1 MTSSSALPDKIG
13 RFQIEY
19 VLGEGAQ
26 GLVFKAYDPDFDCH
40 VAIKGIN
47 ATRFLNNTKLA
58 QETRERILR
67 EARAARKVQSENVAA
82 IHEILN
88 MDGDIYLV
96 MEFVE
101 GDTLRELL
109 DADRK
114 SVAEGGA
121 RFSLER
127 KLESIIQV
135 CNGLARAHSVGVI
148 HRDIKPENIRLTKAG
163 IAKILDFGLA
173 RLGDSSLTMNRAM
186 GTPAY
191 MAPEQWGIGGAPNHQ
206 SDIWSCGV
214 ILYEMLAGRRPFEG
228 EPGLSGWERAM
239 SIMQQAVNEM
249 PPPLEQFSR
258 RVPDELKLIVER
270 TLQKSAKARYGSME
284 ELIRDLN
291 EAVRRIQDQKVL
303 LEGELRKEA
312 ADLRLA
318 VNEKRGVV
326 TEALAKELLD
336 LSHPVDQ
343 KLWGMFTGDDVG
355 DGTVS
360 IAPRS
365 YSGLVFELE
374 FIEQQRQRLEH
385 VSEEAAKPPSLRSP
399 RRQEKD
405 RWQPDEP
412 TVSSRTRRGEESGSA
427 ESETVNLADLEQRK
441 SLMAQLEEAAELEQ
455 ENRAEEANRLALT
468 IIDRCEGHPGLG
480 EVQVAANAISM
491 RTLSGGE
498 APRIA
503 SRLRVDPA
511 PGARSYDKRAPSEAA
526 KDLGSVPK
534 IPASSSKRKIAV
546 WGILGLVGLVAL
558 GGYFLPDGDRPV
570 PAAAPGRVW
579 LGVSPWAEILWV
591 RNADLREL
599 VEVQESYA
607 PCWLSLPAGRYEIGL
622 ANQFSPNAPLTLSV
636 TVQADQTA
644 TIHETLPGFDY
655 ETIPIDF

>member
-13 RFQIEY
+13 RFQIEH

-47 ATRFLNNTKLA
+47 AIRFLNDTKLA

-67 EARAARKVQSENVAA
+67 EARAARRVQSENVAA

-88 MDGDIYLV
+88 MEGNIYLV

-109 DADRK
+109 DADRT
-114 SVAEGGA
+114 SVAQGGP

-127 KLESIIQV
+127 KLEVIIQV

-191 MAPEQWGIGGAPNHQ
+191 MAPEQWGIGGGANNQ
-206 SDIWSCGV
+206 SDVWACGV

-228 EPGLSGWERAM
+228 EPGLSGWDRAM
-239 SIMQQAVNEM
+239 SIMQQALNEM

-258 RVPDELKLIVER
+258 RAPDELKLIVER

-284 ELIRDLN
+284 ELVQDLN
-291 EAVRRIQDQKVL
+291 AAERRLQDRKIL
-303 LEGELRKEA
+303 LEEELRKEA
-312 ADLRLA
+312 AELQSA
-318 VNEKRGVV
+318 VKEKRGVV
-326 TEALAKELLD
+326 NEALAKELLD
-336 LSHPVDQ
+336 LTHPVDQ
-343 KLWGMFTGDDVG
+343 KLWGMFTGADAG
-355 DGTVS
+355 DATVS
-360 IAPRS
+360 IAPRT

-374 FIEQQRQRLEH
+374 FIAQQRQRLEQ
-385 VSEEAAKPPSLRSP
+385 VAEEAAKPPSLRSR
-399 RRQEKD
+399 RRQGKD
-405 RWQPDEP
+405 RLEPDE
-412 TVSSRTRRGEESGSA
+412 TTLSSRANREEESGKA
-427 ESETVNLADLEQRK
+427 EPETVNLADLEQRK
-441 SLMAQLEEAAELEQ
+441 SLLAKLDEAAGLEK
-455 ENRAEEANRLALT
+455 ENRAEEAHRLAST
-468 IIDRCEGHPGLG
+468 ILDQCEGHPRLG
-480 EVQVAANAISM
+480 EVQAAAKEISM
-491 RTLSGGE
+491 RTLAGGE

-503 SRLRVDPA
+503 TRARVDPA
-511 PGARSYDKRAPSEAA
+511 PRLRSNDKPTPVEAA
-526 KDLGSVPK
+526 KETRSVPK
-534 IPASSSKRKIAV
+534 IPVTSSNRRVAV
-546 WGILGLVGLVAL
+546 WGIGVLLGLIAVR
-558 GGYFLPDGDRPV
+558 GYFLSDGDRPF

-591 RNADLREL
+591 RNEDLREL

-636 TVQADQTA
+636 IVQAHETA
-644 TIHETLPGFDY
+644 TVHETLPGFDY
-655 ETIPIDF
+655 ETFPIDF